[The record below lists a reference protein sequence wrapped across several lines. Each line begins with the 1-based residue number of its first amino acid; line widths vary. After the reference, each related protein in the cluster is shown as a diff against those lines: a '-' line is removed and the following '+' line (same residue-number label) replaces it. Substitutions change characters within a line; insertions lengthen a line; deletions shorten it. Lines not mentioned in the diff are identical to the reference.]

1 MASSSEERKAEG
13 DMPSAQG
20 ANPRRAVRRATTS
33 SGRDKPVDRK
43 EVVIATGAA
52 GNLGRLLVQALHR
65 EHEVVAVDRREIRG
79 LPKDVTHVRTDL
91 RWRAI
96 DNVFRTCQVRS
107 VVHMGLMHNPRGDDD
122 HYRFNVVGTQRLL
135 DLAAKYGV
143 KKFVMLS
150 SADIYGPDPDNSY
163 FLTEDAPLL
172 GAAHHPEIRDLVA
185 VDRIVQ
191 SFFYRHPEVET
202 VMLRPV
208 HIVGPRVRNA
218 PSNYLR
224 TERPWVLTGFD
235 PMIQLIHEE
244 DLVHALM
251 LALRPQTS
259 GVFNIVGPGEAPLS
273 RVLQVLGQRPRSIPW
288 FAARPILERAW
299 RLRMTGFPPPEIR
312 HIQYN
317 CVVDG
322 SLAKRV
328 LGFEA
333 MYSLV
338 DTIRSVLDLQD

>member
-1 MASSSEERKAEG
+1 MADVPEHKAQESE
-13 DMPSAQG
+13 
-20 ANPRRAVRRATTS
+20 TT
-33 SGRDKPVDRK
+33 KPVRPIRAGVHRQARRESAEPKRD
-43 EVVIATGAA
+43 VVIATGAG
-52 GNLGRLLVQALHR
+52 GNLGHLVVQALHR
-65 EHEVVAVDRREIRG
+65 EHEVVAVDRRQIRG
-79 LPKDVTHVRTDL
+79 LPKDVQHVRTDL

-96 DNVFRTCQVRS
+96 DNVFRVSNVRK
-107 VVHMGLMHNPRGDDD
+107 VVHLGLMHNPRGDED

-135 DLAAKYGV
+135 DLCAKHNV
-143 KKFVMLS
+143 EKFVMLS
-150 SADIYGPDPDNSY
+150 SANIYGPDPDNSY

-172 GAAHHPEIRDLVA
+172 GAEHHPEIRDLVA

-208 HIVGPRVRNA
+208 HIVGPRVKNA

-235 PMIQLIHEE
+235 PVVQLIHEE
-244 DLVHALM
+244 DLVRALL
-251 LALRPQTS
+251 LALTPGIR
-259 GVFNIVGPGEAPLS
+259 GAYNIVGPGEAPLS
-273 RVLQVLGQRPRSIPW
+273 RILQVLGRKTRSIPW
-288 FAARPILERAW
+288 FAAKPILEQAW
-299 RLRMTGFPPPEIR
+299 KLKLTGFPPPELR

-322 SLAKRV
+322 SLAKKV

-333 MYSLV
+333 AYSLV
-338 DTIRSVLDLQD
+338 DTIRSVLDWTEGT

>member
-1 MASSSEERKAEG
+1 MQTPSSSDGGRSQST
-13 DMPSAQG
+13 P
-20 ANPRRAVRRATTS
+20 PRSPARSPVRRGNVGERADPK
-33 SGRDKPVDRK
+33 G
-43 EVVIATGAA
+43 EVIIATGAA
-52 GNLGRLLVQALHR
+52 GNLGRLMVQALHR
-65 EHEVVAVDRREIRG
+65 EHEVVAVDRRQIRG
-79 LPKDVTHVRTDL
+79 LPKDVVHVRTDL

-96 DNVFRTCQVRS
+96 DNVFRTSRVRA
-107 VVHMGLMHNPRGDDD
+107 VLHLGLMHNPRGDED

-135 DLAAKYGV
+135 DLSAKHRV
-143 KKFVMLS
+143 QKFVMLS
-150 SADIYGPDPDNSY
+150 SANIYGPDPDNSY

-172 GAAHHPEIRDLVA
+172 GAEHHPEIRDLVA

-244 DLVHALM
+244 DLTRALL
-251 LALRPQTS
+251 LALRPGVR

-273 RVLQVLGQRPRSIPW
+273 RVLQVLGRRPRSIPW
-288 FAARPILERAW
+288 FAARPVLERAW
-299 RLRMTGFPPPEIR
+299 RLRMTGFPPPELR

-322 SLAKRV
+322 SLAREV

-333 MYSLV
+333 SHSLI
-338 DTIRSVLDLQD
+338 DTIRSVLDHVETT